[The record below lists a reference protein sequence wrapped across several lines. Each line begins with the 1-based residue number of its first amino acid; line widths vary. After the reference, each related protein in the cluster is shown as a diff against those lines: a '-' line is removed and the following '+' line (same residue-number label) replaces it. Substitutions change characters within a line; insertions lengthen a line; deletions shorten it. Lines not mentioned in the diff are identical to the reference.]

1 MHSRGVPEREREYE
15 IRHMFHGSD
24 DVQVM
29 LMHIQISLTYSCQWC
44 RGTDHQT
51 ELCPLWLLVAPV
63 PNTDGEGQ
71 IQGRPDR
78 LKRHWGHFACPG
90 GRIPTRSGT
99 MPGKLVDLGKRKKGK
114 KKKKKVRGK
123 TTVHR
128 EGHEG
133 RSNKRVAGEQRMG
146 SISVQDHGGIRL
158 EMFYLVQ

>member
-1 MHSRGVPEREREYE
+1 
-15 IRHMFHGSD
+15 
-24 DVQVM
+24 
-29 LMHIQISLTYSCQWC
+29 
-44 RGTDHQT
+44 
-51 ELCPLWLLVAPV
+51 
-63 PNTDGEGQ
+63 
-71 IQGRPDR
+71 
-78 LKRHWGHFACPG
+78 
-90 GRIPTRSGT
+90 

-158 EMFYLVQ
+158 EMFYLLIILSFDINCSSWSNEYWDY